1 MLSLYR
7 LPGRPPG
14 HGIDAGSRAEETFTQ
29 HQPTRGGN
37 MSRVWGNTLAAM
49 ALALGAQSVAA
60 QAVNGCPAGQAMQSS
75 DPSGRNITCVP
86 IGDGA
91 ALQAE
96 IAARRAGDENI
107 LSMLGQLTEANIV
120 GRWAMS
126 GTTSCLQS
134 STGFTAVNMSPVIPA
149 TGSAFVTQLS
159 GTIIG
164 TRTFN
169 ADGTGRSVATSH
181 SMSFPGTFHGAA
193 PGFVGVGTFVGGAS
207 VATLDAGFTWSIQ
220 SDGTLLINDD
230 NTIPQPF
237 TAPPFRV
244 GSTVTIE
251 NVPSFV
257 GHISKDKKTILLTHS
272 EMAVETSVLRNSS
285 GTVTNT
291 TPRFCARHRVL
302 TRLAD

>member
-60 QAVNGCPAGQAMQSS
+60 QPVNGCPAGQAMQSS
-75 DPSGRNITCVP
+75 DPSGRNIRCVP
-86 IGDGA
+86 IADGA
-91 ALQAE
+91 ALQAALQAE
-96 IAARRAGDENI
+96 AAARQAMDENI
-107 LSMLGQLTEANIV
+107 LSIVGQLTEANIV

-134 STGFTAVNMSPVIPA
+134 NTGFNENFSPVIPA
-149 TGSAFVTQLS
+149 TTSAFVSQLS

-181 SMSFPGTFHGAA
+181 SMSFPGTFHGTTFA
-193 PGFVGVGTFVGGAS
+193 GVATGPAGGAS

-220 SDGTLLINDD
+220 PDGTLVINDD

-237 TAPPFRV
+237 IAPPFRV
-244 GSTVTIE
+244 
-251 NVPSFV
+251 
-257 GHISKDKKTILLTHS
+257 
-272 EMAVETSVLRNSS
+272 
-285 GTVTNT
+285 
-291 TPRFCARHRVL
+291 
-302 TRLAD
+302 

>member
-1 MLSLYR
+1 
-7 LPGRPPG
+7 
-14 HGIDAGSRAEETFTQ
+14 
-29 HQPTRGGN
+29 
-37 MSRVWGNTLAAM
+37 MSTVWRNTLAAM
-49 ALALGAQSVAA
+49 AIALGAQSVAA
-60 QAVNGCPAGQAMQSS
+60 QTVNGCPTGQAIQSS
-75 DPSGRNITCVP
+75 DPSGRNITCVSV
-86 IGDGA
+86 GDGA

-96 IAARRAGDENI
+96 TAARQAGDENI

-120 GRWAMS
+120 GRWGMS

-134 STGFTAVNMSPVIPA
+134 STGFNVNMSPVIPA

-220 SDGTLLINDD
+220 PDGTLIINDD

-237 TAPPFRV
+237 TAPPSRDGF
-244 GSTVTIE
+244 TVTIE
-251 NVPSFV
+251 NVPSFA
-257 GHISKDKKTILLTHS
+257 GYISKDKKTIVLTHP
-272 EMAVETSVLRNSS
+272 EMAVETSVVRDPL
-285 GTVTNT
+285 GAITNT

-302 TRLAD
+302 TRLPD

>member
-1 MLSLYR
+1 
-7 LPGRPPG
+7 
-14 HGIDAGSRAEETFTQ
+14 
-29 HQPTRGGN
+29 
-37 MSRVWGNTLAAM
+37 M
-49 ALALGAQSVAA
+49 AIALGAQSVAA
-60 QAVNGCPAGQAMQSS
+60 QPVNGLRHQLEAETAARQAM
-75 DPSGRNITCVP
+75 
-86 IGDGA
+86 
-91 ALQAE
+91 
-96 IAARRAGDENI
+96 DENI
-107 LSMLGQLTEANIV
+107 LSIVGQLTETSIV
-120 GRWAMS
+120 GRWSMS

-134 STGFTAVNMSPVIPA
+134 STGFTVEMMPVIPA
-149 TGSAFVTQLS
+149 IGSAFVTQLA

-169 ADGTGRSVATSH
+169 ADGSGRSVATSH

-193 PGFVGVGTFVGGAS
+193 PGFVGVGSFTGGAS

-257 GHISKDKKTILLTHS
+257 GHISKDKKTIVLTHP

-285 GTVTNT
+285 GTVTGS